1 MKEEFEKF
9 RKKILLE
16 HLIKA
21 LILGISLGAI
31 FTALIFSIFK
41 FIGIDL
47 FFVFYILIFL
57 ASSAG
62 LICLLYFKHQPSEKV
77 IAKRLDETYHL
88 KEKTQTMVEYPS
100 NDNEILIKQK
110 EDAKEALVNCDIK
123 ELKIVIPASYYISL
137 AIALLLV
144 IGSFFIP
151 LNENSF
157 FHGDTSSS
165 TPVDSSSIDTSLSS
179 NDSTSEQGGEQG
191 SGESGDESG
200 DLTSGD
206 SGDTSETTS
215 GDVDSASENSSSSNS
230 IQSGD
235 GDTQYGQGH
244 VFTKDG
250 FTELGDVL
258 DDYYNQIVEGEIQGN
273 IPDDLGDILDE
284 YFKSLYDQNK
294 NNEGNTEIQNAIKRR
309 ML

>member
-1 MKEEFEKF
+1 MKEEFKKF
-9 RKKILLE
+9 SKKILLE

-31 FTALIFSIFK
+31 FTALIFGAFK
-41 FIGIDL
+41 LIGIDL
-47 FFVFYILIFL
+47 FFIFYILIFL
-57 ASSAG
+57 GAS
-62 LICLLYFKHQPSEKV
+62 IIFVCLVYFNHQPDEKS

-110 EDAKEALVNCDIK
+110 EDTKLSLLNCDTK
-123 ELKIVIPASYYISL
+123 ELPIVIPIGYYISL
-137 AIALLLV
+137 VIALLIV
-144 IGSFFIP
+144 GGSFFIP
-151 LNENSF
+151 LNPNSPF
-157 FHGDTSSS
+157 REDLSSNS
-165 TPVDSSSIDTSLSS
+165 SLDSSSIDTSLVTSE
-179 NDSTSEQGGEQG
+179 STSMQGGEQG
-191 SGESGDESG
+191 SDSGIESG
-200 DLTSGD
+200 DLTSVESGETSEID
-206 SGDTSETTS
+206 SGDI
-215 GDVDSASENSSSSNS
+215 DSASQNSDSSNS

-235 GDTQYGQGH
+235 GETQYGDGH

-273 IPDDLGDILDE
+273 IPDDLEDILDD
-284 YFKSLYDQNK
+284 YFKSLYDQSK
-294 NNEGNTEIQNAIKRR
+294 NNEGNSEPQMAIKRR